1 MCPARFGA
9 ILDKTKGGTMHPKR
23 DAQAR
28 AGDVVVVQGHT
39 TGDPGRTGVI
49 LDVLD
54 RASGHEHYRVRWD
67 EEHVS
72 LFWPG
77 SDATVRLGSRRERGD
92 VPPPD
97 PSATESEN
105 DAVPDSEC

>member
-1 MCPARFGA
+1 MSA
-9 ILDKTKGGTMHPKR
+9 TR
-23 DAQAR
+23 DAQAHP
-28 AGDVVVVQGHT
+28 GDVVVVHGHT

-54 RASGHEHYRVRWD
+54 RASDHEHYRVRWD

-77 SDATVRLGSRRERGD
+77 SDATVRPGSRRERGD
-92 VPPPD
+92 VPPAG
-97 PSATESEN
+97 SSTTAVEG

>member
-1 MCPARFGA
+1 MSA
-9 ILDKTKGGTMHPKR
+9 KR
-23 DAQAR
+23 DAQAHP
-28 AGDVVVVQGHT
+28 GDVVVVHGHT

-54 RASGHEHYRVRWD
+54 CASAHEHHRVRWD

-77 SDATVRLGSRRERGD
+77 SDATCAPEAAEGEARCPPRLLSRRGRG
-92 VPPPD
+92 
-97 PSATESEN
+97 N
-105 DAVPDSEC
+105 DAVPDNEC